1 MVLSFAGGL
10 GRAKIIRRRSDKG
23 VIKKVFWRRTEK
35 FLPCPSLLILRL
47 SWLRQQQL
55 KLAARRDE
63 RNPGKLWRQET
74 GNRVIGELRS
84 LQRGRMR
91 HDGYA
96 SDSAVLDDDEDT
108 WLVNSTSGQV
118 KKREE
123 MIIETALEF
132 HFPSNNFIQIKL
144 QRSSRSSFILQQQ

>member
-10 GRAKIIRRRSDKG
+10 GRAKIIRRWSDKG
-23 VIKKVFWRRTEK
+23 VIKKVFRRRTEK

-132 HFPSNNFIQIKL
+132 HFSSNNFI
-144 QRSSRSSFILQQQ
+144 

>member
-1 MVLSFAGGL
+1 M
-10 GRAKIIRRRSDKG
+10 
-23 VIKKVFWRRTEK
+23 
-35 FLPCPSLLILRL
+35 
-47 SWLRQQQL
+47 

-108 WLVNSTSGQV
+108 WLINSTSGQV
-118 KKREE
+118 KKK
-123 MIIETALEF
+123 IIETALEF
-132 HFPSNNFIQIKL
+132 LQIKNFIQIKL
-144 QRSSRSSFILQQQ
+144 L

>member
-23 VIKKVFWRRTEK
+23 VIKKVFRRRTEK

-132 HFPSNNFIQIKL
+132 HFSSNNFI
-144 QRSSRSSFILQQQ
+144 